1 MQPFPSEILDLAN
14 QKQFNLDHYSNDSS
28 ISCFSEVDLD
38 YSDELHD
45 LDNDYLLASEN
56 LKVTE
61 EGLSKCQLKIIEY
74 NNFSL
79 GQNKKRLI
87 INLSTIGKQKL
98 HYRILKLCLYVGLQ
112 LKTFIEYQNSNKNH
126 FKNHISNA
134 IKICKEKQKKK
145 VTKSKKKKIA
155 KLCYNATFGKLT
167 ENPLTAVDVYILNNT
182 KLHLK

>member
-38 YSDELHD
+38 Y
-45 LDNDYLLASEN
+45 
-56 LKVTE
+56 
-61 EGLSKCQLKIIEY
+61 
-74 NNFSL
+74 
-79 GQNKKRLI
+79 
-87 INLSTIGKQKL
+87 LSTIGKQKL